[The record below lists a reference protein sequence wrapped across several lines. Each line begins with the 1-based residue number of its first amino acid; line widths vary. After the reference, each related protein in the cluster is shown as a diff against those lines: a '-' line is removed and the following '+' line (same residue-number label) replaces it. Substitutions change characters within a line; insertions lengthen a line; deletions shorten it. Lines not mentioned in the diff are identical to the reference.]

1 MKIEELLKEAFLS
14 YEEDNLYDAAVYLET
29 VLEIDGNNMR
39 ALLMLSKIYSSVS
52 NYERAL
58 EYCEKAYRNYSDELE
73 VIFVMGYLYQE
84 MGKNKKALT
93 YYEKYIEKEKNYH
106 VYLNM
111 GICYMDLKY
120 YNKAHEMID
129 NAIEMNNENPDGY
142 FDKAE
147 CFIRKR
153 EFNMAMEIYEKLKKM
168 EIVEDYYIYMK
179 IADAYYS
186 IKNVEKAIE
195 YYNISITSDF
205 IPVSMVYDKFYD
217 LLIKEKRYDDIEL
230 LLINYSNSNF
240 PRVAS
245 LNLEGRYAS
254 FRKDYERAKKVCD
267 KLIMLEPENRHHYF
281 NASYKIKKQHK
292 YDEAIEFIEK
302 AEEYTDDKEII
313 KEAKKRIKSI
323 KRRYLKKLEKEKG

>member
-14 YEEDNLYDAAVYLET
+14 FEEDNLYDAAVYLET
-29 VLEIDGNNMR
+29 VLEIDSNNMR
-39 ALLMLSKIYSSVS
+39 ALLMLSRIYSTVED
-52 NYERAL
+52 YERAL
-58 EYCEKAYRNYSDELE
+58 KYCEKAYKNNSDTLE
-73 VIFVMGYLYQE
+73 VIFTMGYLYQE
-84 MGKNKKALT
+84 MRRNRKALT
-93 YYEKYIEKEKNYH
+93 YYEKYIEKEKSYH

-129 NAIEMNNENPDGY
+129 IAIEMDVKNPDGY

-147 CFIRKR
+147 CFIRMR
-153 EFNMAMEIYEKLKKM
+153 EFDKAMEIYEKLKEM
-168 EIVEDYYIYMK
+168 EAVEDYHIYMK

-186 IKNVEKAIE
+186 IGNVEKAIE

-205 IPVSMVYDKFYD
+205 IPVSFVYDKFYD
-217 LLIKEKRYDDIEL
+217 ILIKEKRYDDVEL

-245 LNLEGRYAS
+245 LNLEGKYAS
-254 FRKDYERAKKVCD
+254 YMKDYERAKKVCD

-281 NASYKIKKQHK
+281 NASFTLEKQHK
-292 YDEAIEFIEK
+292 YDEAIEFIDK
-302 AEEYTDDKEII
+302 ASEYTDDKEII
-313 KEAKKRIKSI
+313 KEAKKRIRNI
-323 KRRYLKKLEKEKG
+323 KRRYLKKMEKE

>member
-281 NASYKIKKQHK
+281 NASFTLEKQHK
-292 YDEAIEFIEK
+292 YDEAIEFIEN

>member
-267 KLIMLEPENRHHYF
+267 KLIMLEPEDRHHYF
-281 NASYKIKKQHK
+281 NASFTLEKQHK

>member
-1 MKIEELLKEAFLS
+1 
-14 YEEDNLYDAAVYLET
+14 
-29 VLEIDGNNMR
+29 
-39 ALLMLSKIYSSVS
+39 
-52 NYERAL
+52 
-58 EYCEKAYRNYSDELE
+58 
-73 VIFVMGYLYQE
+73 MGYLYQE

-281 NASYKIKKQHK
+281 NASFTLEKQHK

>member
-281 NASYKIKKQHK
+281 NASFTLEKQHK